1 MAATPAFD
9 PPAADLPG
17 KPYVRPWIPPPV
29 TKETHNFAKL
39 SSIKLSLMDSDDPA
53 VVDSLVQQVKT
64 AIREDGFLFLEDYG
78 VSLEQVRFGSVR
90 IPLFKADGCTLASST
105 VCNCSISLRQHYR
118 RRQRSSPL
126 PP

>member
-1 MAATPAFD
+1 MPATSVFN

-53 VVDSLVQQVKT
+53 VVDNLVQRVKR

-78 VSLEQVRFGSVR
+78 ISLEQVRFGLMR
-90 IPLFKADGCTLASST
+90 L
-105 VCNCSISLRQHYR
+105 SLVQ
-118 RRQRSSPL
+118 S
-126 PP
+126 

>member
-1 MAATPAFD
+1 MPATSAFD

-39 SSIKLSLMDSDDPA
+39 SSIRLSLMDSDDPA

-90 IPLFKADGCTLASST
+90 IPLFQS
-105 VCNCSISLRQHYR
+105 
-118 RRQRSSPL
+118 
-126 PP
+126 